1 MLYKEV
7 FIFAIGDDV
16 WKFVTEDIHVVD
28 SVHHSLSRRLCLALF
43 CRLYSIACFLDLYNQ
58 MQYLC

>member
-43 CRLYSIACFLDLYNQ
+43 CRLYSI
-58 MQYLC
+58 